1 MQGAGSKMIDSGKTT
16 LTVVPN
22 PDTDMK
28 SSPTKRSGFTLIEL
42 LVVIAIIAILAALLL
57 PALARAKAKANRVNC
72 VSNMK
77 QISLAYITWVHDNE
91 AGNVP
96 FRVPWWNEGLWPAT
110 PAPAGATPPPWISAQ
125 LQNNVWF
132 QLFWLSNQVDSPKVF
147 VCPADKEKKQASAFS
162 LDPQGGFQHANF
174 RNNAV
179 SYNVWVDAGT
189 QHRGGV
195 AFSDYEN
202 SQEHI
207 LLSDRNLVP
216 DSVGGVTCSS
226 GLSPVDQ
233 VNGVSMAYWKP
244 QSKYGH
250 GEGGNLGLMDGSVIQ
265 ANTASARQFF
275 RRGDDN
281 GSLHY
286 IKPQ

>member
-1 MQGAGSKMIDSGKTT
+1 MIDSANVT

-22 PDTDMK
+22 PDTAMK

-57 PALARAKAKANRVNC
+57 PALARAKSKANRANC

-77 QISLAYITWVHDNE
+77 QITLAYVTWVHDNE

-96 FRVPWWNEGLWPAT
+96 FRVPWWNGGLWPN
-110 PAPAGATPPPWISAQ
+110 APGAPTGGQPPWIVAG

-132 QLFWLSNQVDSPKVF
+132 QLFWLSNQLDSPKVL
-147 VCPADKEKKQASAFS
+147 VCPSDKEKKQASAFNV
-162 LDPQGGFQHANF
+162 DPQGGFQHANF

-179 SYNVWVDAGT
+179 SYDIWVDAGAT
-189 QHRGGV
+189 HNAAGQ
-195 AFSDYEN
+195 ALPDYEN

-207 LLSDRNLVP
+207 LLSDRNLTYDNP
-216 DSVGGVTCSS
+216 VGSCSS
-226 GLSPVDQ
+226 GLNPVREVVRNSNARWQ
-233 VNGVSMAYWKP
+233 P

-250 GEGGNLGLMDGSVIQ
+250 GDGGELGLMDGSVSQ
-265 ANTASARQFF
+265 ANTAVARSFF
-275 RRGDDN
+275 LRGDDN
-281 GSLHY
+281 GSMHY
-286 IKPQ
+286 IQP